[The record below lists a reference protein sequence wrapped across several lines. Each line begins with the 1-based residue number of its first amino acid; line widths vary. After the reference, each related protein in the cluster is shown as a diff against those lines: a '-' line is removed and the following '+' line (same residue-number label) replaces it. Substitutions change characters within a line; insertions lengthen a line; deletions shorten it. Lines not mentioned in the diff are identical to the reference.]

1 MTVRKR
7 ILAEGRVRRPPTEG
21 WSWIDRRF
29 LRDHAPSVSREAILL
44 YFFLAT
50 VSDKHGLSYYGDTAI
65 SSRLRLEE
73 VVVADTRDEL
83 EARDLIVY
91 EPPLYQV
98 LSVLSPE
105 RRQRHNGASVLGELL
120 AEINEGDGPRRLRGQ
135 RRRP

>member
-73 VVVADTRDEL
+73 VVIADARDEL

-120 AEINEGDGPRRLRGQ
+120 AEINEGDEPRRLRGQ

>member
-44 YFFLAT
+44 YFFLAA

-73 VVVADTRDEL
+73 VVIADARDEL
-83 EARDLIVY
+83 EARLFH
-91 EPPLYQV
+91 Q
-98 LSVLSPE
+98 
-105 RRQRHNGASVLGELL
+105 
-120 AEINEGDGPRRLRGQ
+120 AEIGYKGRYTHQ
-135 RRRP
+135 RAFCPIPG

>member
-21 WSWIDRRF
+21 WSWVDRRF

-44 YFFLAT
+44 YFFLAA

-73 VVVADTRDEL
+73 VVIADARDEL

-105 RRQRHNGASVLGELL
+105 SRQRHNGASVLGELL
-120 AEINEGDGPRRLRGQ
+120 AEINEGDEPRRLRGQ
-135 RRRP
+135 HRRP